1 MTNREIIEKIYK
13 LQMVVRA
20 KNAKVANALE
30 KSTLHLLEYSKPL
43 ESISKSELLKI
54 KGVGPGT
61 VEFILSISAG
71 KSIFEVAKN
80 IHKPKDGRIGEIKWK
95 W

>member
-13 LQMVVRA
+13 LQMIVRT
-20 KNAKVANALE
+20 KNATVANALE

-43 ESISKSELLKI
+43 EGASKSELLKI

-61 VEFILSISAG
+61 VEYILSISEG
-71 KSIFEVAKN
+71 KSVFEVSKN
-80 IHKPKDGRIGEIKWK
+80 ITKPKNGRIGEVKWK